1 MQCHIPHTIIIDSW
15 ALHKGPR
22 CVVVLSVAVITELQH
37 GHRSNK
43 ECLSCRAKTLQLEK
57 MKLRI
62 IHEVE
67 ATEQEDKCLSDFK
80 QELDLLMQEKMAHV
94 EELRQIHADINVVS
108 GSVIC
113 LPSDNDFV
121 CLCVGIYWALIL
133 FQML

>member
-1 MQCHIPHTIIIDSW
+1 
-15 ALHKGPR
+15 
-22 CVVVLSVAVITELQH
+22 
-37 GHRSNK
+37 
-43 ECLSCRAKTLQLEK
+43 

-108 GSVIC
+108 GNVIC
-113 LPSDNDFV
+113 VLSDND
-121 CLCVGIYWALIL
+121 LYAY
-133 FQML
+133 M

>member
-1 MQCHIPHTIIIDSW
+1 MVP
-15 ALHKGPR
+15 
-22 CVVVLSVAVITELQH
+22 LSVEVFTELQH
-37 GHRSNK
+37 GHRSYK
-43 ECLSCRAKTLQLEK
+43 GCLSCRAKTLQLEK

-108 GSVIC
+108 GNVIC
-113 LPSDNDFV
+113 VLSDND
-121 CLCVGIYWALIL
+121 LYSY
-133 FQML
+133 M